1 MASIEDN
8 ISTYLGISNVERVR
22 PRKALGGFNGMRS
35 TKPTGHAFGSSSAVL
50 VPTQLE
56 VVLTT
61 VDDWERIGESWC
73 I

>member
-1 MASIEDN
+1 
-8 ISTYLGISNVERVR
+8 
-22 PRKALGGFNGMRS
+22 MRS
-35 TKPTGHAFGSSSAVL
+35 TEPTGHAFGSSSAVL